1 MANRE
6 LVDIFNS
13 IADMLEI
20 EGVKW
25 EPQAYRKAALS
36 ILTLPEDVEEYYKRG
51 NLMDI
56 EGVGKT
62 IASHIEEYIK
72 TGKIK
77 KYEELKKKYPI
88 DFVSLGSVR
97 GLGPKKIYALYKAI
111 GVKTIDD
118 LKKAVEE
125 HKIREIPGFSEK
137 SEENIANNL
146 GMTGKKETNRVL
158 LGQILDQAELFVNK
172 LRRSGVFERV
182 EIAGSIRRMKETIGD
197 MDILTISKD
206 PQKAMDY
213 FTKLDDVKEVLVSG
227 PTKTSV
233 SLKLG
238 LNCDLRVIEPNSF
251 GSAMQYFTGNK
262 DHNIKLRKIAISKG
276 LKLNEYG
283 LFMGDKSVAS
293 RTEEEIYKKLGLEY
307 MPPEMREDTG
317 EIEAA
322 QAHSLPKILEYRE
335 VLSDLHI
342 HPKGGGGSNTIE
354 EIAEAARKLNLKF
367 IALTPYGPANRI
379 LGGMTDDQI
388 IDLFEQIDEFNS
400 KNKDLRIVKGVEVE
414 IQKDSSFDLER
425 STLKKADFVLGA
437 YHRKTPDIAGAVIKA
452 IQSGLISSV
461 AHPTGR
467 ILLKDEGSGIDTDKL
482 FEVCEKNGVY
492 L

>member
-88 DFVSLGSVR
+88 DFVSLGSIR

-111 GVKTIDD
+111 GVKNIDD

-125 HKIREIPGFSEK
+125 HKIRGIPGFSEK

-238 LNCDLRVIEPNSF
+238 LNFSWGTNRWQAGQRRKYTRSLDWNTCLLR
-251 GSAMQYFTGNK
+251 
-262 DHNIKLRKIAISKG
+262 
-276 LKLNEYG
+276 
-283 LFMGDKSVAS
+283 
-293 RTEEEIYKKLGLEY
+293 
-307 MPPEMREDTG
+307 
-317 EIEAA
+317 
-322 QAHSLPKILEYRE
+322 
-335 VLSDLHI
+335 
-342 HPKGGGGSNTIE
+342 
-354 EIAEAARKLNLKF
+354 
-367 IALTPYGPANRI
+367 
-379 LGGMTDDQI
+379 
-388 IDLFEQIDEFNS
+388 
-400 KNKDLRIVKGVEVE
+400 
-414 IQKDSSFDLER
+414 
-425 STLKKADFVLGA
+425 
-437 YHRKTPDIAGAVIKA
+437 
-452 IQSGLISSV
+452 
-461 AHPTGR
+461 
-467 ILLKDEGSGIDTDKL
+467 
-482 FEVCEKNGVY
+482 
-492 L
+492 